1 MVRPMARKPK
11 AEPVEYAYIP
21 LFPIPIYAGRVL
33 LCVTRDE
40 WSSVAHAYDSDPE
53 TDGCKGLAI
62 RHVTDEGRT
71 YVIGV
76 FDGAVDT
83 FVHELA
89 HTVFHLLG
97 DVGIPVEAGEAN
109 EAFTYCLAFLFREIF
124 PVFQATAK
132 QPKLRS

>member
-1 MVRPMARKPK
+1 MARKTN
-11 AEPVEYAYIP
+11 AEPVAYLEIP

-40 WSSVAHAYDSDPE
+40 WSSVAHAYDSDPD

-62 RHVTDEGRT
+62 RHVNEDGRT

-97 DVGIPVEAGEAN
+97 DVGIEIEDGGAN
-109 EAFTYCLAFLFREIF
+109 ESFTYVLGWLMREIF

-132 QPKLRS
+132 QPKLR

>member
-1 MVRPMARKPK
+1 MTRKPK
-11 AEPVEYAYIP
+11 TSPVEWLYIP
-21 LFPIPIYAGRVL
+21 AFPIPIYAGKLL

-40 WSSVAHAYDSDPE
+40 WSSVAAVYDSDPDTE
-53 TDGCKGLAI
+53 GCKGLAI
-62 RHVTDEGRT
+62 RHLNAEGRT

-97 DVGIPVEAGEAN
+97 DVGIPVESGEAN
-109 EAFTYCLAFLFREIF
+109 EAFTYMLGHWMREIF

>member
-1 MVRPMARKPK
+1 MTRNLKTASVQWL
-11 AEPVEYAYIP
+11 EIP
-21 LFPIPIYAGRVL
+21 AFLIPIYAGKVL

-40 WSSVAHAYDSDPE
+40 WASVAAAYDSDPE

-62 RHVTDEGRT
+62 RHITEEGRT
-71 YVIGV
+71 YVLGV

-97 DVGIPVEAGEAN
+97 DVGIPVESGEAN
-109 EAFTYCLAFLFREIF
+109 EPFTYLLAYLMREIF

-132 QPKLRS
+132 QPKSR

>member
-1 MVRPMARKPK
+1 MPRKPK
-11 AEPVEYAYIP
+11 TAPVEWLEIP
-21 LFPIPIYAGRVL
+21 VFPIPIYAGKVL

-40 WSSVAHAYDSDPE
+40 WSSVAHAYDSDPD

-62 RHVTDEGRT
+62 RHLNDDGRT

-76 FDGAVDT
+76 FDGATDT

-97 DVGIPVEAGEAN
+97 DVGIPVESGEAN
-109 EAFTYCLAFLFREIF
+109 EAFTYLIGWLMREVF
-124 PVFQATAK
+124 PVFLARTK
-132 QPKLRS
+132 T